1 MIYFVI
7 LFLMIYLSYQY
18 DILGKTNN
26 KESWYRLLLVAFI
39 LIAGLRYRLGGD
51 TINYLKY
58 FYYEIPYL
66 WDISKEDLFSGMEPL
81 FLFLNSVVKSLGLK
95 FFIVQLIQALI
106 VNGLVFAYIKKH
118 SLYPFTCVLFYSFY
132 MYFFYSFEELRAS
145 ISIAICLFANDYILD
160 RKWIKGFAL
169 YFMSSMFHYSTV
181 LLFITPLLLFL
192 KMNILGASMILL
204 SLIVAFIIQKRFGDY
219 LLLFELNDSVSDKL
233 SEYANSDIFF
243 KHNITVR
250 EIIFSNVPYFI
261 YSVFAI
267 FYIKRIRNNMELL
280 RLQPF
285 LVLGLMCVV
294 MSIPIPLFYRY
305 IHFYAIYFV
314 LFFTYLFIEVIKG
327 SKGITT
333 SLAVMRTCVLF
344 IPFFLLAV
352 RNIRSPFI
360 SNADAGLSS
369 ESAQKYYNY
378 QKYYPYSSVI
388 ERSLDEERE
397 RMYSSDGHDAAKANE
412 Y

>member
-26 KESWYRLLLVAFI
+26 KEFWYRLLLIAFI

-66 WDISKEDLFSGMEPL
+66 WDISKEDLFSGTEPL
-81 FLFLNSVVKSLGLK
+81 FLLLNSVVKSLGLK
-95 FFIVQLIQALI
+95 FFVVQLIQALI
-106 VNGLVFAYIKKH
+106 VNGLLFAFIKKH
-118 SLYPFTCVLFYSFY
+118 SLYPFTCILFYSFY
-132 MYFFYSFEELRAS
+132 MYFFYNFEELRAS
-145 ISIAICLFANDYILD
+145 ISIVICLFANDYILD
-160 RKWIKGFAL
+160 RKWFKGFAL
-169 YFMSSMFHYSTV
+169 YFLGTMFHYSTI
-181 LLFITPLLLFL
+181 LLFITPLFLFL
-192 KMNILGASMILL
+192 KMNIVGASFILL
-204 SLIVAFIIQKRFGDY
+204 SLFVALILQAKLGDY
-219 LLLFELNDSVSDKL
+219 LFLFELNNSVADKMSGYVDSDV
-233 SEYANSDIFF
+233 FF
-243 KHNITVR
+243 KRNITIR
-250 EIIFSNVPYFI
+250 SILFSNIPYFI
-261 YSVFAI
+261 YSAFAI
-267 FYIKRIRNNMELL
+267 LFLKRIRNNMELL
-280 RLQPF
+280 NLQPF
-285 LVLGLMCVV
+285 LVLGLIFVV
-294 MSIPIPLFYRY
+294 MSIPVPVFYRFV
-305 IHFYAIYFV
+305 HFYAIYFV
-314 LFFTYLFIEVIKG
+314 LFFTYLFIELIKG

-352 RNIRSPFI
+352 RNIRSPFV

-369 ESAQKYYNY
+369 KSAQQYYNY

-397 RMYSSDGHDAAKANE
+397 KLYKSDGHDVANRSQ